1 MSQLRRSD
9 AAAVRIVHLSNL
21 ITCSVA
27 ADTLELFYNDPDGAK
42 VRVPL
47 TNTGIA
53 WWTDKHVKF
62 RNPGAN
68 NANLTAVFQGG
79 FTNPSS

>member
-1 MSQLRRSD
+1 M
-9 AAAVRIVHLSNL
+9 
-21 ITCSVA
+21 
-27 ADTLELFYNDPDGAK
+27 ELFYNDPNGTK
-42 VRVPL
+42 VQIPL

-79 FTNPSS
+79 LANPSA